1 MCQFCG
7 CTATEG
13 SGSKQIHYGTQGVIG
28 FPGPFCLVSV
38 LLTFIVTFLLKHSVY
53 SLNMQVSSLYS
64 EEQVVYIQQHKLVE
78 CTDPNG
84 NTPVSEAA
92 AGGDPDTIR

>member
-1 MCQFCG
+1 MLSALSVHELISFNLPNCQIKYHFIKVSTILYNVCVL
-7 CTATEG
+7 
-13 SGSKQIHYGTQGVIG
+13 K
-28 FPGPFCLVSV
+28 FPTMLHDSFSQL
-38 LLTFIVTFLLKHSVY
+38 
-53 SLNMQVSSLYS
+53 MQVSSLYS
-64 EEQVVYIQQHKLVE
+64 GEQIVRIQQHKLVE

>member
-1 MCQFCG
+1 MLHDSFSQ
-7 CTATEG
+7 
-13 SGSKQIHYGTQGVIG
+13 
-28 FPGPFCLVSV
+28 L
-38 LLTFIVTFLLKHSVY
+38 
-53 SLNMQVSSLYS
+53 MQVSSLYS
-64 EEQVVYIQQHKLVE
+64 GEQIVRIQQHKLVE

>member
-1 MCQFCG
+1 
-7 CTATEG
+7 
-13 SGSKQIHYGTQGVIG
+13 
-28 FPGPFCLVSV
+28 
-38 LLTFIVTFLLKHSVY
+38 
-53 SLNMQVSSLYS
+53 MQVSSLYS
-64 EEQVVYIQQHKLVE
+64 GEQIVHIQRHKLVE